1 MNLRNIIVAGALVAL
16 ASPVAAL
23 AQSPSTLT
31 PAQAKDAA
39 LSQLTSYDRSQ
50 VTNILGLLQG
60 GQITRETA
68 AVQIDG
74 VLSDSEAKAVTDVAS
89 KVPSL
94 SNDAADAGQF
104 FVDAAQPP
112 SK

>member
-1 MNLRNIIVAGALVAL
+1 MNLRNIIVAGAVLAL

-31 PAQAKDAA
+31 PAQAKDAVLGR
-39 LSQLTSYDRSQ
+39 LSSYDRTQ
-50 VTNILGLLQG
+50 VVNILGLLQG
-60 GQITRETA
+60 GQIDRQTA

-74 VLSDSEAKAVTDVAS
+74 VLSDADTKTVLSVAG

-94 SNDAADAGQF
+94 SDDAQDAGAF
-104 FVDAAQPP
+104 LVDLEQPP